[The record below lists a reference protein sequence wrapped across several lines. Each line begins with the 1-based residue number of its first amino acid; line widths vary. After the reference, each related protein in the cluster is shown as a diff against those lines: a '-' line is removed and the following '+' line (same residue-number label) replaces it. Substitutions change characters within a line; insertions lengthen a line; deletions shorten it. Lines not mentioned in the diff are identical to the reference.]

1 MLQRI
6 HANSPSHTFQVLL
19 NYIVINYGLR
29 ISTRGKSIQSQYY
42 YKTKT
47 KRDLFTS
54 QYIESFD
61 GILLFFTT
69 TGNTFIISNRRNDQI
84 NRS

>member
-61 GILLFFTT
+61 GILLFSTI
-69 TGNTFIISNRRNDQI
+69 TGNTFILSNRRQ
-84 NRS
+84 

>member
-61 GILLFFTT
+61 GILLFSTI
-69 TGNTFIISNRRNDQI
+69 TGNTFILSNRRNDQI